1 MILLINQKESATL
14 SLNLSIMRKSYRNLF
29 KSRFKARRDDLYKS
43 YDYILDSVKKA
54 LESQN
59 EVDELHL
66 NKTDLELLCEI
77 LRSYTIKLDGIGLKD
92 EMDVEMLQIM
102 KDLHL
107 RCKELLV
114 A

>member
-14 SLNLSIMRKSYRNLF
+14 TLNLSIMRKSYRNLF
-29 KSRFKARRDDLYKS
+29 KTRYKARRNDLYKS

-59 EVDELHL
+59 EANEVHF
-66 NKTDLELLCEI
+66 NKTDLELLSEI
-77 LRSYTIKLDGIGLKD
+77 LRSYTVKLDEIGLKD
-92 EMDVEMLQIM
+92 ETDVEMLQIM

-107 RCKELLV
+107 RCQELLV

>member
-59 EVDELHL
+59 EANELHL
-66 NKTDLELLCEI
+66 NKFDLDLLCEI
-77 LRSYTIKLDGIGLKD
+77 LRSYTIKLDEIGLKD

-107 RCKELLV
+107 RCKELL
-114 A
+114 AA

>member
-29 KSRFKARRDDLYKS
+29 KSRFKARRDDLCKS
-43 YDYILDSVKKA
+43 YDYILDAVKKA

-59 EVDELHL
+59 EANELHL
-66 NKTDLELLCEI
+66 NKFDLDLLCEI
-77 LRSYTIKLDGIGLKD
+77 LRSYTIKLDEIGLKD

-107 RCKELLV
+107 RCKELL
-114 A
+114 AA

>member
-14 SLNLSIMRKSYRNLF
+14 TLNLSIMRKSYRNVF
-29 KSRFKARRDDLYKS
+29 KGRYKARRDEFYKS

-59 EVDELHL
+59 EVNELHF
-66 NKTDLELLCEI
+66 NKLDLDLLCEI
-77 LRSYTIKLDGIGLKD
+77 LRSYTIKLDEIGLKD

-107 RCKELLV
+107 RCKELMV